1 MERAA
6 GVVRVS
12 GRPAAVDKVFVAVDE
27 EHGRGTLLWALQ
39 NLAKEG
45 AMIVIVHVHCPAQTI
60 RVMGVEVH
68 HTMINPQ
75 VFRCQKLTTENDEV
89 AKGLEELIAL
99 HGITHLVMGAAADG
113 RYSNALLSW
122 RLNWSKTACRLM
134 EAAKE
139 SCKIWFT
146 CKGHLVCTR
155 EGNGKSFAKLPPPTE
170 EALIEVQYFRELAHE
185 ESTKRRKTEQ
195 DLFSALQM
203 IGEWKMLHQHEIW
216 GRQAIEEQY
225 LRDRQ
230 EVREMIRKFEAIYD
244 QLDDVQELKWRI
256 TEMETARKNHKEAL
270 ITSNNFI
277 KILQADN
284 ENLQQELMQRIT
296 EMESAREGHK
306 EELAVSKSRIKML
319 QADKKKLQRELKQCI
334 TEMESA
340 RKDHKEELVTS
351 NYLVKKLQADNKK
364 LHYDLN
370 RCITDI
376 QSARKDYEEELTT
389 SKYLVELLQSDKET
403 LQKDLQA
410 ALTEAVD
417 LRRKSLLSS
426 ASEADSTSPPS
437 YFVCPISQEVMS
449 DPHVAADGFTY
460 GGEEI
465 RGWLDSGHDTSP
477 MTNLKLSH
485 SVLTPN
491 RALRS
496 AILEWQQQQQHS
508 T

>member
-1 MERAA
+1 MQTD
-6 GVVRVS
+6 GGSKGIMQDMVY
-12 GRPAAVDKVFVAVDE
+12 
-27 EHGRGTLLWALQ
+27 LQ
-39 NLAKEG
+39 RTSVN
-45 AMIVIVHVHCPAQTI
+45 C
-60 RVMGVEVH
+60 
-68 HTMINPQ
+68 
-75 VFRCQKLTTENDEV
+75 D
-89 AKGLEELIAL
+89 
-99 HGITHLVMGAAADG
+99 
-113 RYSNALLSW
+113 
-122 RLNWSKTACRLM
+122 
-134 EAAKE
+134 
-139 SCKIWFT
+139 
-146 CKGHLVCTR
+146 R